1 MNSSR
6 RFFIKISV
14 FLAALFF
21 IGGCNSD
28 ETQASADADLE
39 IVENEDL
46 RIEYDRKNL
55 IVNFILK
62 NDEGV
67 TIISKPGQD
76 GRVLTTREGETII
89 VLAYGHN
96 EYRSPS
102 KMGFGKD
109 NEGNSL
115 ISLLPSSY

>member
-1 MNSSR
+1 MNNSR
-6 RFFIKISV
+6 RFFTKTILLLS
-14 FLAALFF
+14 ALLF
-21 IGGCNSD
+21 IGGCNS
-28 ETQASADADLE
+28 EQTSADLE
-39 IVENEDL
+39 IVEHEDFK
-46 RIEYDRKNL
+46 IEYDRKNL
-55 IVNFILK
+55 VVNFILK

-67 TIISKPGQD
+67 TIVSKPGQD

-96 EYRSPS
+96 EYRSSS

-115 ISLLPSSY
+115 ISLLPSHY